1 MKELTLESLEI
12 SLRAFGVI
20 CENYPREELLGKCI
34 CPQSSSSFYGH
45 DREQFENGPDRKRH
59 KFHDQCL
66 TYKERT
72 VLYATV
78 EQLLEERL
86 TKNMKEFLTDV
97 KTLRENARKNM
108 GKGPVTDAYGADAKK
123 VIEVLNQ
130 SLATEIICV
139 LRYQQ
144 HFFTAKGLNSE
155 SVAAE
160 FLQHS
165 REEQGH
171 AEKIAA
177 RISQLGGSPDFNP
190 DSLSERAHSQYET
203 ATDLVEMIK
212 ENLVAER
219 IAVSSYTEIVA
230 WLGNDDPTT
239 RRMIEEIL
247 AVEEEHAEDM
257 VNLLDGKL

>member
-1 MKELTLESLEI
+1 ME
-12 SLRAFGVI
+12 
-20 CENYPREELLGKCI
+20 
-34 CPQSSSSFYGH
+34 
-45 DREQFENGPDRKRH
+45 D
-59 KFHDQCL
+59 
-66 TYKERT
+66 
-72 VLYATV
+72 
-78 EQLLEERL
+78 
-86 TKNMKEFLTDV
+86 FLTDV

-108 GKGPVTDAYGADAKK
+108 RKGPVTDAYGADVKK

-130 SLATEIICV
+130 SLATEIVCV

-144 HFFTAKGLNSE
+144 HSFTAKGLNSE

-165 REEQGH
+165 REEQTH

-190 DSLSERAHSQYET
+190 DTLTKRAHSQYET
-203 ATDLVEMIK
+203 AKSLVEMIK

-219 IAVSSYTEIVA
+219 IAVSAYTEIIA

-247 AVEEEHAEDM
+247 APEEEHADDM
-257 VNLLDGKL
+257 ANLLDQTS